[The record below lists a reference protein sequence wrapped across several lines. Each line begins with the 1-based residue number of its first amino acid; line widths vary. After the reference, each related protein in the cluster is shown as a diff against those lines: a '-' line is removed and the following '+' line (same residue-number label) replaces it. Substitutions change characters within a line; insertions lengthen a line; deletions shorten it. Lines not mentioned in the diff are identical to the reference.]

1 MTEDN
6 DYDEEIAQ
14 VKERVRE
21 LQDRVGYLEQEVGT
35 SAQEQRFK
43 NAAERIFNNGEVLE
57 VETDD
62 ALEWTAKGKVPAD
75 YTRHVTQNI
84 EKHDDFEWW
93 VVDTDEDDVVILIE
107 MRVQ

>member
-14 VKERVRE
+14 ITERVRE
-21 LQDRVGYLEQEVGT
+21 LQDRVAYLEREVGT
-35 SAQEQRFK
+35 SAKEQRFK
-43 NAAERIFNNGEVLE
+43 NGVERIFSDGEVLE

-75 YTRHVTQNI
+75 YTRHTIQNI
-84 EKHDDFEWW
+84 EKHDDYEWW
-93 VVDTDEDDVVILIE
+93 VVDTDEDDVVMRIE